1 MSVPLTTYAPRPS
14 ARASA
19 RPAALVV
26 RPVPQ
31 SCPPPIRDIT
41 WLPVEP
47 PGRARSR
54 AIQPVI
60 PFEVEHEPPH
70 RRAPRPTIVQS
81 VAEATS
87 APSYS
92 TVRSSESGPPLPDPA
107 AWSAKLAMALLE
119 VVCGARPATQVMRYC
134 ATDIFEG
141 VLRRLIQ
148 ADGRRRPL
156 RVRRVRVCR
165 PADGVAEASVVVA
178 DAHRVRAMALRLE
191 AVDSRW
197 VVTRLLIG

>member
-1 MSVPLTTYAPRPS
+1 MSVPLTTYTSHSS

-19 RPAALVV
+19 RAAALVV

-41 WLPVEP
+41 WLPVKAP
-47 PGRARSR
+47 PRARIR
-54 AIQPVI
+54 AVQPVI
-60 PFEVEHEPPH
+60 PFDDEHERTH
-70 RRAPRPTIVQS
+70 RRSPRATPLRS
-81 VAEATS
+81 VADSSS
-87 APSYS
+87 APPGP
-92 TVRSSESGPPLPDPA
+92 TVRSSASGSPLPDPA

-119 VVCGARPATQVMRYC
+119 VVCGARPPTQVMRYC

-141 VLRRLIQ
+141 VLRRLIET
-148 ADGRRRPL
+148 DGRRRPL

-178 DAHRVRAMALRLE
+178 DAHRVRAIALRLE